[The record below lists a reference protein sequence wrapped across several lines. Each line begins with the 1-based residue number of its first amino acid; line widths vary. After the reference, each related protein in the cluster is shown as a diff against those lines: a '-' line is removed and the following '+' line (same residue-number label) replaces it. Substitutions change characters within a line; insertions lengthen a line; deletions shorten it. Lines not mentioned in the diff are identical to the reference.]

1 MKEVKLYDVAPDVL
15 DRMAHGGVFFTVQDK
30 SGRCNTM
37 NIGWGSLSCYWNGPV
52 FIAPIRHNRYTYELL
67 QNADSFTVSVP
78 LDDGMKEALTLVGT
92 RHGNEEDKYAL
103 AHLTPLD
110 ALSVNGKVIGQCA
123 LHIECR
129 IALTLPMDPE
139 AMDPAV
145 RERWYGDGDFH
156 TLYFGPGRRLLPHG
170 HRRLIRHTKKD
181 PLGGSFLCARWR
193 MGRRSVLLF
202 LLGQVGVVVDLG
214 DVVQVVGAGRGSSA
228 GAPGPRPRDRWCS
241 AGRGWTRRS

>member
-78 LDDGMKEALTLVGT
+78 LDDGMKEAL
-92 RHGNEEDKYAL
+92 

-156 TLYFGPGRRLLPHG
+156 TLYFG
-170 HRRLIRHTKKD
+170 
-181 PLGGSFLCARWR
+181 
-193 MGRRSVLLF
+193 
-202 LLGQVGVVVDLG
+202 
-214 DVVQVVGAGRGSSA
+214 QVVACYRT
-228 GAPGPRPRDRWCS
+228 DIDD
-241 AGRGWTRRS
+241 

>member
-78 LDDGMKEALTLVGT
+78 LDDGMKEALALVGT
-92 RHGNEEDKYAL
+92 CHGNEVDKYAL

-110 ALSVNGKVIGQCA
+110 ALSVNGKVIGVDTDQSAVIDGGYGEGMTVTSAMKGLAPTTIDTLTDVIVNGNWANYAGKIETLGLVSADDPSANYVQLPLETTQWADGKFTVEDYTA
-123 LHIECR
+123 LVADMFNGKVKVSNDITVEPTVSN
-129 IALTLPMDPE
+129 IA
-139 AMDPAV
+139 V
-145 RERWYGDGDFH
+145 NY
-156 TLYFGPGRRLLPHG
+156 
-170 HRRLIRHTKKD
+170 
-181 PLGGSFLCARWR
+181 LGNIKG
-193 MGRRSVLLF
+193 
-202 LLGQVGVVVDLG
+202 
-214 DVVQVVGAGRGSSA
+214 
-228 GAPGPRPRDRWCS
+228 
-241 AGRGWTRRS
+241 

>member
-78 LDDGMKEALTLVGT
+78 LDDGMKEALALVGT
-92 RHGNEEDKYAL
+92 RHGNEVDKYAL

-110 ALSVNGKVIGQCA
+110 ALSVNGQG
-123 LHIECR
+123 HR
-129 IALTLPMDPE
+129 P
-139 AMDPAV
+139 V
-145 RERWYGDGDFH
+145 RAAHRVPHRADAAHGPRGDGPGRPRALVRRRRFPH
-156 TLYFGPGRRLLPHG
+156 PVLWPGRRLLPHG
-170 HRRLIRHTKKD
+170 HRRLIRHAKKD
-181 PLGGSFLCARWR
+181 PLGGSFLCA
-193 MGRRSVLLF
+193 
-202 LLGQVGVVVDLG
+202 
-214 DVVQVVGAGRGSSA
+214 VGAGGGDQSS
-228 GAPGPRPRDRWCS
+228 S
-241 AGRGWTRRS
+241 SSSGRLALW